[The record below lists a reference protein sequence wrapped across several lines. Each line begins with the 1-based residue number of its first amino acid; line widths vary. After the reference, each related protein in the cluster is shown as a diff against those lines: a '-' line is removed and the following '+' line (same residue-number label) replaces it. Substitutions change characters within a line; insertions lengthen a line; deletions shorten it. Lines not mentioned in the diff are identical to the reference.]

1 VVTTSAP
8 RRAPIKSVRI
18 RDVDEKILMEKATQ
32 LFGAA
37 RAEQLRADI
46 VKMAAE
52 TADIEKHP
60 LTFEDE
66 P

>member
-1 VVTTSAP
+1 MGA
-8 RRAPIKSVRI
+8 
-18 RDVDEKILMEKATQ
+18 VDEKKLIEKATQ
-32 LFGAA
+32 LFGAS

-52 TADIEKHP
+52 TADIEKYP